1 MTRLRL
7 IALTALLMVGVLALT
22 PRNFWWTGRMPVPA
36 LDLVAGGPEVDL
48 AGRLWIDTDA
58 GCGAGPRVD
67 PDDCLAILW
76 LVGRGADVVGVS
88 TSFGNASGQVV
99 QDRMAALLDRMQA
112 AGLPLPPVHAGF
124 AGPRDGAA
132 EPVAVEALRQ
142 ALAAGPLTI
151 LALGPLTNLAAALEG
166 RPDLVANVQRV
177 VAVMGHQEGHLFHPS
192 EGNGRGAVLGH
203 GPIFRDLNVQVDV
216 DAVRDVLAMGLPMT
230 LIPYDAGRGAVI
242 TETDLKQYAQ
252 AGPAQ
257 DWLATQ
263 AQDWLEFWQR
273 EVGTAGFYPFDWVAA
288 GYLIEPALFDC
299 AVVRAKVQREW
310 ALWLVP
316 QRSLVVAPA
325 AEGDVLYCPQ
335 VGAGLHELLLAP

>member
-1 MTRLRL
+1 MPRLRL
-7 IALTALLMVGVLALT
+7 IALSALLLVGALALM
-22 PRNFWWTGRMPVPA
+22 PRDFWWTGRMPAPA
-36 LDLVAGGPEVDL
+36 LGLVAGGPKVAL

-58 GCGAGPRVD
+58 ACGAGQRVD

-76 LVGRGADVVGVS
+76 LVGRGADVVGIS

-99 QDRMAALLDRMQA
+99 QERTAALMSRMAA
-112 AGLPLPPVHAGF
+112 AGLALPPVHTGF

-132 EPVAVEALRQ
+132 EPVAVAALRD

-166 RPDLVANVQRV
+166 RPDLAANVQRI

-216 DAVRDVLAMGLPMT
+216 DAVGDVLELDLPLT
-230 LIPYDAGRGAVI
+230 LIPYDAGRGAMI
-242 TETDLKQYAQ
+242 TGDDLKWYAQ
-252 AGPAQ
+252 AGSAQ
-257 DWLATQ
+257 DWLAAQ

-273 EVGTAGFYPFDWVAA
+273 EAGTAGFYPFDWVAA
-288 GYLIEPALFDC
+288 GYLVAPELFDC
-299 AVVRAKVQREW
+299 AEVRAKVQREW
-310 ALWLVP
+310 ALWLLP
-316 QRSLVVAPA
+316 QRGLVVSPA
-325 AEGDVLYCPQ
+325 TEGEMLYCPQ
-335 VGAGLHELLLAP
+335 VDAGLRELLLAP